1 VQQKATRQLYS
12 VVVEFANGMT
22 RTVKVKAASREKA
35 ERRALKFHPNA
46 TGVKRGQ
53 V

>member
-1 VQQKATRQLYS
+1 MQLRQQKKMHT

-22 RTVKVKAASREKA
+22 RSVKVKAVKRETA
-35 ERRALKFHPNA
+35 EAKALKFNPSA
-46 TGVKRGQ
+46 TGVKRG